1 MNIDFT
7 ENEMIVI
14 SYFIK
19 EWHPDT
25 DEDQQ
30 TKESILRKI

>member
-7 ENEMIVI
+7 ENEMIAI